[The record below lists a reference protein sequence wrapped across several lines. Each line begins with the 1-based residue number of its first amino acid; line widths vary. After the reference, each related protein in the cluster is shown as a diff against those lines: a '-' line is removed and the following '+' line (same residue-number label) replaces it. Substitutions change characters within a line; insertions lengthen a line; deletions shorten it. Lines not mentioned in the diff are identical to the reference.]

1 MIRAPVTMV
10 RTPGTGLYAFL
21 GITNPGAPANNPILA
36 QSPTLAIR
44 RFSDG
49 KWWDFTNSEWDT
61 VADYASLA
69 AANLQ
74 ALADLDNGGYGYEHT
89 LASTEDDYLL
99 IYEVPSGTYQGTT
112 QEMWIATNDQFSDLL
127 RMAVVQ
133 LSFAIRDEGT
143 PANDPV
149 TGESPTVALYRVT
162 DGYYYDYVAD
172 AWDAVADYASLGVE
186 HLQALTDED
195 DGTYTYEW
203 TRPTG
208 SGVYIAI
215 YEVPAGTYKGMSYDA
230 WAFDA
235 VATAISMCRVYYN
248 LNEIEGGEAAT
259 GGQGAIDV
267 IDMLE
272 RVTGDTTVW
281 HPGEVSAQ
289 TDSAGLVYVDVPQGS
304 KVALRVT
311 WPGRTRELALDV
323 PVLAEYNLGADLQ
336 D

>member
-1 MIRAPVTMV
+1 MPIIL
-10 RTPGTGLYAFL
+10 RTPSTSIYGLLAISDTL
-21 GITNPGAPANNPILA
+21 VPANNPVIGE
-36 QSPTLAIR
+36 SPTLAIR

-49 KWWDFTNSEWDT
+49 KWWDFTSSEWDT

-74 ALADLDNGGYGYEHT
+74 ALTDFDNGGYGYEHT

-215 YEVPAGTYKGMSYDA
+215 YEVPAGTYQQMTYDA

-235 VATAISMCRVYYN
+235 VATAISMCRVFFN

-259 GGQGAIDV
+259 GGQGTIDV

-272 RVTGDTTVW
+272 RVAGDTTVW

-289 TDSAGLVYVDVPQGS
+289 TDSAGLVYVEVPQGS